1 MKNVVVVGSQ
11 WGDEGKGKI
20 VDWLSSEADVV
31 VRFQGGH
38 NAGHTLVIEKKV
50 FKLRLLPSGIVRE
63 GKISVLGNGVVIDG
77 VTYKLRLLPS
87 GIVRKGKISII
98 GNGVVVD
105 PWALLDEIEEIK
117 SKGVNV
123 NENNFIISE
132 SANLILPF
140 HREMDE
146 IREDSAGKGKIGTTR
161 RGIGPAYEDKVGRR
175 SIRVM
180 DLRSEK
186 NLDQRLE
193 SVLVHH
199 NAIRKGLGKKIYEKE
214 QLKYDLLKIA
224 PEILKFSQPVWL
236 KIDQFKKQKKKILF
250 EGAQGILLDV
260 DHGTYPFVTSSNTV
274 ASSAATGTGCGPNS
288 INYVLGITKAY
299 TTRVGEGPFPT
310 ELIDEIGE
318 LLGTRGKEFGTVT
331 SRKRRCGWFDGV
343 LVRQTIKIS
352 GINGIALT
360 KLDVLDELD
369 EIKICIGYDL
379 KGKKID
385 YLPAAVEDQ
394 LKVKP
399 IYKSFN
405 GWKTSTK
412 GIKSFKDLPNNAQ
425 VYIKGLEKFIETKV
439 ASISTSPER
448 KDTILIENPFSI

>member
-1 MKNVVVVGSQ
+1 MKNIVVVGSQ

-20 VDWLSSEADVV
+20 VDWLSEQADIV

-38 NAGHTLVIEKKV
+38 NAGHTL
-50 FKLRLLPSGIVRE
+50 
-63 GKISVLGNGVVIDG
+63 VIDG

-87 GIVRKGKISII
+87 GIVRKNKISII
-98 GNGVVVD
+98 GNGVVID
-105 PWALLDEIEEIK
+105 PWALLDEIKEIS
-117 SKGVNV
+117 SKGVKIST
-123 NENNFIISE
+123 ENFIISE

-140 HREMDE
+140 HKEMDE
-146 IREDSAGKGKIGTTR
+146 IREDAAGKGKIGTTR

-180 DLRSEK
+180 DLRSEG

-193 SVLVHH
+193 SVLLHH
-199 NAIRKGLGKKIYEKE
+199 NAIRKGLGKKIFEKE
-214 QLKYDLLKIA
+214 KLKRDLLKIA

-236 KIDQFKKQKKKILF
+236 KIDQFQRQKKKILF

-274 ASSAATGTGCGPNS
+274 AASAATGTGCGPNS

-310 ELIDEIGE
+310 ELKDDIGE
-318 LLGTRGKEFGTVT
+318 TLGSRGKEFGTVT

-352 GINGIALT
+352 GIDGIALT
-360 KLDVLDELD
+360 KLDVLDELE
-369 EIKICIGYDL
+369 EIKICVQYEL
-379 KGKKID
+379 NGKKID

-394 LKVKP
+394 LKIKP
-399 IYKSFN
+399 IYKTFP
-405 GWKTSTK
+405 GWKISTNGVK
-412 GIKSFKDLPNNAQ
+412 NIEDLPVNAKN
-425 VYIKGLEKFIETKV
+425 YIFAVEDFIGSKIS
-439 ASISTSPER
+439 SISTSPER
-448 KDTILIENPFSI
+448 EDTILIENPFDI

>member
-1 MKNVVVVGSQ
+1 MKNVAVVGSQ

-20 VDWLSSEADVV
+20 VDWLSSEADIV

-38 NAGHTLVIEKKV
+38 NAGHTLVID
-50 FKLRLLPSGIVRE
+50 GI
-63 GKISVLGNGVVIDG
+63 
-77 VTYKLRLLPS
+77 TYKLRLLPS
-87 GIVRKGKISII
+87 GIVRKDKISII

-105 PWALLDEIEEIK
+105 PWALLDEIDEIK
-117 SKGVNV
+117 SKGVKV
-123 NENNFIISE
+123 SPENLIISE

-140 HREMDE
+140 HKEMDE
-146 IREDSAGKGKIGTTR
+146 IREDAAGNAKIGTTR

-180 DLRSEK
+180 DLLSDE
-186 NLDQRLE
+186 NLDHRLE
-193 SVLVHH
+193 TVLLHH
-199 NAIRKGLGKKIYEKE
+199 NAIRKGLGKKLYQKDK
-214 QLKYDLLKIA
+214 LKKDLLKIA
-224 PEILKFSQPVWL
+224 PEILKYSKPVWK
-236 KIDQFKKQKKKILF
+236 KIDEFKSQNKKILF
-250 EGAQGILLDV
+250 EGAQGVLLDV

-274 ASSAATGTGCGPNS
+274 ASSAATGSGCGPNS

-310 ELIDEIGE
+310 ELKDKIGE
-318 LLGTRGKEFGTVT
+318 ELGTKGKEFGTVT

-360 KLDVLDELD
+360 KLDVLDDLDHVKMCVAYELD
-369 EIKICIGYDL
+369 GN
-379 KGKKID
+379 KID
-385 YLPAAVEDQ
+385 YLPAAVDDQ

-399 IYKSFN
+399 IYKTFE

-412 GIKSFKDLPNNAQ
+412 GIKNFEDLPENAKK
-425 VYIKGLEKFIETKV
+425 YIRKLEEFIETKV
-439 ASISTSPER
+439 SSISTSPER
-448 KDTILIENPFSI
+448 NDTILIEDPFKN

>member
-20 VDWLSSEADVV
+20 VDWLSDQADIV

-38 NAGHTLVIEKKV
+38 NAGHTL
-50 FKLRLLPSGIVRE
+50 
-63 GKISVLGNGVVIDG
+63 VIDG

-87 GIVRKGKISII
+87 GIVRKNKISII

-105 PWALLDEIEEIK
+105 PWALLEEIKEIK
-117 SKGVNV
+117 SKGVDV
-123 NENNFIISE
+123 NKDNFIISE

-146 IREDSAGKGKIGTTR
+146 IREEAAGKNKIGTTR

-180 DLRSEK
+180 DLRSES
-186 NLDQRLE
+186 NLDHRLE
-193 SVLVHH
+193 TVLLHH
-199 NAIRKGLGKKIYEKE
+199 NAIRKGLGKKIYKKNDLKKE
-214 QLKYDLLKIA
+214 LLKIA
-224 PEILKFSQPVWL
+224 PEILKYSQPVWL
-236 KIDQFKKQKKKILF
+236 KIDEFKKKKKKILF

-274 ASSAATGTGCGPNS
+274 AASAATGSGCGPNT
-288 INYVLGITKAY
+288 IHYVLGITKAY

-310 ELIDEIGE
+310 ELNDKIGK
-318 LLGTRGKEFGTVT
+318 LLGSRGKEFGTVT

-343 LVRQTIKIS
+343 LVRQAITIS

-360 KLDVLDELD
+360 KLDVLDEL
-369 EIKICIGYDL
+369 EKIKICVQYELD
-379 KGKKID
+379 GKKID

-394 LKVKP
+394 IKIKP
-399 IYKSFN
+399 IYKTFP
-405 GWKTSTK
+405 GWKSSTS
-412 GIKSFKDLPNNAQ
+412 GIKNIEKLPENAKK
-425 VYIKGLEKFIETKV
+425 YISAVEDFIGAKIS
-439 ASISTSPER
+439 SISTSPER
-448 KDTILIENPFSI
+448 EDTILLENPFDL

>member
-1 MKNVVVVGSQ
+1 MRNVVVVGSQ

-38 NAGHTLVIEKKV
+38 NAGHTLVID
-50 FKLRLLPSGIVRE
+50 GI
-63 GKISVLGNGVVIDG
+63 
-77 VTYKLRLLPS
+77 TYKLRLLPS
-87 GIVRKGKISII
+87 GIVRKNKISII

-105 PWALLDEIEEIK
+105 PWALLDEIKEIK
-117 SKGVNV
+117 EKGVSV
-123 NENNFIISE
+123 DENNLIISE
-132 SANLILPF
+132 AANLILPF
-140 HREMDE
+140 HKEMDE
-146 IREDSAGKGKIGTTR
+146 IREDSAGKAKIGTTR
-161 RGIGPAYEDKVGRR
+161 RGIGPAYEDKIGRR

-180 DLRSEK
+180 DLISES
-186 NLDQRLE
+186 NLDHRLE
-193 SVLVHH
+193 TVLIHH
-199 NAIRKGLGKKIYEKE
+199 NAIRKGLGKEIFEKD
-214 QLKYDLLKIA
+214 QLKKDLLKIA
-224 PEILKFSQPVWL
+224 PKILKFSQPVWKKLDEL
-236 KIDQFKKQKKKILF
+236 KSKGKKILF

-274 ASSAATGTGCGPNS
+274 ASSAATGTGCGLNT

-310 ELIDEIGE
+310 ELKDKIGE
-318 LLGTRGKEFGTVT
+318 ILGSRGKEFGTVT

-369 EIKICIGYDL
+369 EIKMCVGYEL
-379 KGKKID
+379 KGKQID

-394 LKVKP
+394 LQVKP
-399 IYKSFN
+399 IYKN
-405 GWKTSTK
+405 YKGWKTSTK
-412 GIKSFKDLPNNAQ
+412 GTKNFKDLPKNAQ
-425 VYIKGLEKFIETKV
+425 DYIRALEKFVETKV

-448 KDTILIENPFSI
+448 KDTILIENPFLV

>member
-20 VDWLSSEADVV
+20 VDWLSDEADIVI
-31 VRFQGGH
+31 RFQGGH
-38 NAGHTLVIEKKV
+38 NAGHTLVI
-50 FKLRLLPSGIVRE
+50 
-63 GKISVLGNGVVIDG
+63 NGT
-77 VTYKLRLLPS
+77 TYKLRLLPS
-87 GIVRKGKISII
+87 GIVRENKISII

-105 PWALLDEIEEIK
+105 PWALLDEIKEIE
-117 SKGVNV
+117 SKGINI
-123 NENNFIISE
+123 NTENFIISE
-132 SANLILPF
+132 TATLILPF
-140 HREMDE
+140 HKEMDE
-146 IREDSAGKGKIGTTR
+146 IREDAAGKGKIGTTR

-186 NLDQRLE
+186 NLDHRLE
-193 SVLVHH
+193 SVLIHH
-199 NAIRKGLGKKIYEKE
+199 NAIRKGLGKKIFEKE
-214 QLKYDLLKIA
+214 KLKDELLKIA
-224 PEILKFSQPVWL
+224 PRILEFSQPVWL

-260 DHGTYPFVTSSNTV
+260 DHGTYPYVTSSNTV
-274 ASSAATGTGCGPNS
+274 ASSAATGTGCGTNS

-310 ELIDEIGE
+310 ELKDDIGE

-352 GINGIALT
+352 GIDGIALT

-369 EIKICIGYDL
+369 EIKMCIHYELD
-379 KGKKID
+379 GKKID

-394 LKVKP
+394 LKIKP
-399 IYKSFN
+399 IFKTFP
-405 GWKTSTK
+405 GWKSSTS
-412 GIKSFKDLPNNAQ
+412 GIKNMVNLPENAKK
-425 VYIKGLEKFIETKV
+425 YIFAIEDFIGAKIS
-439 ASISTSPER
+439 SISTSPER
-448 KDTILIENPFSI
+448 DDTILIENPFDI

>member
-20 VDWLSSEADVV
+20 VDWLSREADVV
-31 VRFQGGH
+31 IRFQGGH
-38 NAGHTLVIEKKV
+38 NAGHTL
-50 FKLRLLPSGIVRE
+50 
-63 GKISVLGNGVVIDG
+63 VIDG

-87 GIVRKGKISII
+87 GIVRKNKISII

-117 SKGVNV
+117 SKGVD
-123 NENNFIISE
+123 ISQKNLIL
-132 SANLILPF
+132 SDAASLILPF

-146 IREDSAGKGKIGTTR
+146 IREDAAGKAKIGTTR

-180 DLRSEK
+180 DLVSEK
-186 NLDQRLE
+186 NLEHRLE
-193 SVLVHH
+193 TVLMHH
-199 NAIRKGLGKKIYEKE
+199 NAIRKGLGKEIYQKDKLKE
-214 QLKYDLLKIA
+214 DLLKIA
-224 PEILKFSQPVWL
+224 PEILKFSQPVWK
-236 KIDQFKKQKKKILF
+236 KIDEFKFQKKKILF

-274 ASSAATGTGCGPNS
+274 AASAATGSGCGPNS

-310 ELIDEIGE
+310 ELKDEIGE
-318 LLGTRGKEFGTVT
+318 ELGTKGKEFGTVT

-343 LVRQTIKIS
+343 LVRQAIKIS

-360 KLDVLDELD
+360 KLDVLDDLE
-369 EIKICIGYDL
+369 EIKICIAYDL
-379 KGKKID
+379 DGKKMD
-385 YLPAAVEDQ
+385 YLPSAVDDQ

-399 IYKSFN
+399 VYRTFK
-405 GWKTSTK
+405 GWKTSTN
-412 GIKSFKDLPNNAQ
+412 GIKKFDDLPKNAKQ
-425 VYIKGLEKFIETKV
+425 YINELEKFIETKV
-439 ASISTSPER
+439 SSISTSPER
-448 KDTILIENPFSI
+448 NDTILIEDPFNI

>member
-20 VDWLSSEADVV
+20 VDWLSSEADIV

-38 NAGHTLVIEKKV
+38 NAGHTLVID
-50 FKLRLLPSGIVRE
+50 GI
-63 GKISVLGNGVVIDG
+63 
-77 VTYKLRLLPS
+77 TYKLRLLPS
-87 GIVRKGKISII
+87 GIVRKNKISII

-117 SKGVNV
+117 SKGVKVDEKNL
-123 NENNFIISE
+123 ILSE

-140 HREMDE
+140 HKEMDE
-146 IREDSAGKGKIGTTR
+146 IREDSAGKAKIGTTR
-161 RGIGPAYEDKVGRR
+161 RGIGPAYEDKIGRR

-180 DLRSEK
+180 DLISES
-186 NLDQRLE
+186 NLDHRLE
-193 SVLVHH
+193 TVLIHH
-199 NAIRKGLGKKIYEKE
+199 NAIRKGLGKKIYKKD
-214 QLKYDLLKIA
+214 QLKKDLLKIA
-224 PEILKFSQPVWL
+224 PEILKFSQPVWKKL
-236 KIDQFKKQKKKILF
+236 DEFKSKGKKILF

-274 ASSAATGTGCGPNS
+274 ASNAATGTGCGLDT

-310 ELIDEIGE
+310 ELKDKVGE

-352 GINGIALT
+352 GISGIALT

-369 EIKICIGYDL
+369 EIKMCIGYKL
-379 KGKKID
+379 KGKTID

-394 LKVKP
+394 LEVKP
-399 IYKSFN
+399 IYQNFE
-405 GWKTSTK
+405 GWRSSTK
-412 GIKSFKDLPNNAQ
+412 GVKKFNDLPKKAQ
-425 VYIKGLEKFIETKV
+425 LYIRGLEKFIQTKV

-448 KDTILIENPFSI
+448 EDTVLIENPFN